1 MCMHLS
7 VCVCTLHVCAHLP
20 VGVCVCW
27 VEVPCSLGLSC
38 CDHSPSESCRAPT
51 HFQTRCLLQL
61 DSADVGNSQ
70 NILPGSC
77 ALSSPQGCRA
87 PAAAQGLPPPQNR
100 EDQFRWGHRLGGV
113 PDGCKPQAHE
123 TRCSAPDLRTR
134 GQTGQ
139 AWGLF

>member
-1 MCMHLS
+1 MCALGM
-7 VCVCTLHVCAHLP
+7 CVHICLQAC
-20 VGVCVCW
+20 VCVCW

-51 HFQTRCLLQL
+51 HFQTHCLLQL
-61 DSADVGNSQ
+61 DSADIGNLE
-70 NILPGSC
+70 NILPESY

-87 PAAAQGLPPPQNR
+87 PAVAQGLPLLQNR
-100 EDQFRWGHRLGGV
+100 EDQFRWGYWWGGGV

-123 TRCSAPDLRTR
+123 TRCSVPDLRTG